1 MIIST
6 NILSDYSKEDFRY
19 IVTPSAEAVSDEIL
33 NSLDK
38 RYRCLCLIGSYGT
51 GKSSFLYALGKSI
64 LGEVEYFPNLASSGS
79 KVLKSIGQ
87 YESLLTQLG
96 NVLNASPDVQSICKA
111 LKVEDEKSERVYIFL
126 DEFGKVIEYALLNDP
141 KKEIYYFQ
149 QIAEFIN
156 NELEHTVLLSTLH
169 QSFESYSHNIG
180 SVDIAEWEKVSGRFF
195 SITFNEPIE
204 VVAQIVL
211 RYFTDNKSVQ
221 NGLVEMTRIAAG
233 LNLIPTKFTT
243 EELNSGSIG
252 IMDGLTTYVAIS
264 LFRKYA
270 QNERSV
276 FSFLNDPSAF
286 GLTSFYDSNFAL
298 PELYDYVLNRY
309 AHVIYSTVNPDKLQ
323 WEAAERS
330 IQRADSHSE
339 LEPKISHRIIKSIH
353 LINLFAR
360 EAGKFDLG
368 QLQSYL
374 SHDRQGD
381 FKKGLT
387 LLFEKNIIQYV
398 NYKGRLTFV
407 EGTDVNLNEE
417 LRKAAGKLALNAN
430 YDLELKKLV
439 SIDPIVAK
447 QHLFRKGTPRLWFI
461 SIQGD
466 NQEPKELTRVLPTN
480 GLITIHFQKGKLVP
494 LEINGVPVVQ
504 CICEITDTLKS
515 LVERIRKFE
524 IVIEDYKD
532 DVVVRNLVQLELD
545 FSSRELKSILMR
557 QIYNSSEWT
566 YLGER
571 LMVNSSR
578 SLNSRLSQIFDEFYF
593 GHPVVVNELINKSKL
608 SASVNTARK
617 RLLDA
622 LLTDG
627 GKLEFEA
634 GKYPPERMIFD
645 STLAKEEMITPESS
659 LLRINEKSTYH
670 SFWQVLEAAL
680 EESRHQKRPF
690 SDFIEILAFKPFGIK
705 DGLIRFL
712 LSYFLIANKDAFALT
727 HEPTSKFI
735 PYLHIDSIDSMFLKP
750 NEFYLKKYNFDRV
763 PKAAVESLLK
773 LTHIDNAVRSMGAE
787 RSAFFGIYAQLS
799 RSISQL
805 PEYTRQTSM
814 GLDSKTIK
822 LRDTIERAADPER
835 ALLIE
840 MPIGLGFKPLTEQSE
855 IEHAKFCSQLEVCV
869 ADLTGAFSRL
879 IFGFKNQLLKN
890 LKGEVSG
897 FESEKRFLQEFIST
911 ISIDV
916 LGAQTKVILRRMISP
931 LDDETLYW
939 KAVLDSI
946 ADFNLDSIKDEQVE
960 IVRQRINVTTD
971 SIQSLVGMIETDGA
985 NIGITITRSDGTS
998 MRKFSTPLSQEDVEK
1013 SHQIIVKHLKVLD
1026 SRTRFN
1032 LLSHLIQKE
1041 L

>member
-33 NSLDK
+33 HSLDK
-38 RYRCLCLIGSYGT
+38 RYRCISLIGSYGT

-64 LGEVEYFPNLASSGS
+64 LGKADYFPNLFSNGS

-96 NVLNASPDVQSICKA
+96 NILNVSPNIQSICKA
-111 LKVEDEKSERVYIFL
+111 LKEEDKISQRVYIFL
-126 DEFGKVIEYALLNDP
+126 DEFGKVIEYALINDP
-141 KKEIYYFQ
+141 KKEMYYFQ

-156 NELEHTVLLSTLH
+156 NELEHTVLITTLH

-211 RYFTDNKSVQ
+211 KYFTDHKSFQ
-221 NGLVEMTRIAAG
+221 NRLVEMTRIAAS
-233 LNLIPTKFTT
+233 LNLIPTKFAT
-243 EELNSGSIG
+243 EELNLGSIG

-276 FSFLNDPSAF
+276 FSFLNDPSPY

-298 PELYDYVLNRY
+298 PELYDYVINRF

-323 WEAAERS
+323 WEAAERA

-339 LEPKISHRIIKSIH
+339 LEPEISHRIIKSIH

-368 QLQSYL
+368 QLHSYL
-374 SHDRQGD
+374 LHDKQRD
-381 FKKGLT
+381 FKNGLI
-387 LLFEKNIIQYV
+387 LLFEKNIIHYV

-417 LRKAAGKLALNAN
+417 LKKAAGKLALNAN

-439 SIDPIVAK
+439 TIDPIVAK
-447 QHLFRKGTPRLWFI
+447 QHLFLKGTPRLWFI

-466 NQEPKELTRVLPTN
+466 NQEPIELTSVLPTN
-480 GLITIHFQKGKLVP
+480 GLIAIHFQKRNLVH
-494 LEINGVPVVQ
+494 LEISGVPVVQ
-504 CICEITDTLKS
+504 CICEITDSVKS

-545 FSSRELKSILMR
+545 FSSRELKSLLLR
-557 QIYNSSEWT
+557 QIYTLGEWF

-571 LMVNSSR
+571 LLVNSSR
-578 SLNSRLSQIFDEFYF
+578 SLNSRLSQIFDEFYV
-593 GHPVVVNELINKSKL
+593 GHPVIVNELINKSKL
-608 SASVNTARK
+608 SASINTARK

-622 LLTDG
+622 LLISG
-627 GKLEFEA
+627 GKLEFES
-634 GKYPPERMIFD
+634 GKYPPERMIFE
-645 STLAKEEMITPESS
+645 STLAKEGVFTPEST
-659 LLRINEKSTYH
+659 LVGVKGKSTYR
-670 SFWQVLEAAL
+670 FYWEVLEAAL

-690 SDFIEILAFKPFGIK
+690 SDFLEILAAEPFGIK
-705 DGLIRFL
+705 NGLIKFL
-712 LSYFLIANKDAFALT
+712 LAYFLVANKDAFALT
-727 HEPTSKFI
+727 YEPSSKFI
-735 PYLHIDSIDSMFLKP
+735 PYLHLDSIELMFLKP
-750 NEFYLKKYNFDRV
+750 HEFYLKKYNFDRV

-773 LTHIDNAVRSMGAE
+773 FSLIDKTVQSIGTD
-787 RSAFFGIYAQLS
+787 RSAFFSIYAQLS

-805 PEYTRQTSM
+805 PAYTKQTRI
-814 GLDSKTIK
+814 GLDSKTMK
-822 LRDTIERAADPER
+822 LRDTIERATDPEK

-840 MPIGLGFKPLTEQSE
+840 MPIELGYKPLTEQSE
-855 IEHAKFCSQLEVCV
+855 AEYANFYIQLEECV

-879 IFGFKNQLLKN
+879 IFGLKNQFIESLGGK
-890 LKGEVSG
+890 VSG
-897 FESEKRFLQEFIST
+897 FGNEKKFLQEFIST
-911 ISIDV
+911 IGIDI
-916 LGAQTKVILRRMISP
+916 LGSQTKVILKRILSP

-939 KAVLDSI
+939 KAILDSV
-946 ADFNLDSIKDEQVE
+946 AELNLESIKDEQVD
-960 IVRQRINVTTD
+960 IVRQKISITTD
-971 SIQSLVGMIETDGA
+971 TIQSLAGMVGSITA
-985 NIGITITRSDGTS
+985 NVGISMTLSDGKT
-998 MRKFSTPLSQEDVEK
+998 MRKFSKPMSEEEVVN
-1013 SHQIIVKHLKVLD
+1013 SHNVVLKHLEGLD
-1026 SRTRFN
+1026 PRTRLNVLAF
-1032 LLSHLIQKE
+1032 LIQRE